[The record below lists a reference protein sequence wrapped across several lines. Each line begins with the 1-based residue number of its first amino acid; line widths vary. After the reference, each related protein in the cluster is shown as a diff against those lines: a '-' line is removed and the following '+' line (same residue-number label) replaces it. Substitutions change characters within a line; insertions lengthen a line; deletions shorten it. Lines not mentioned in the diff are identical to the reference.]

1 MPAYNFQAQFVPMI
15 LDGSKRQTIRR
26 RRKRPTRSG
35 DVLQLYTGLRTKNCR
50 LLRVA
55 DCTSVVPIR
64 IHVRMKHV
72 YLSGLRLKDDHVESF
87 AKRDGFENVNEFF
100 AFFERYPDSVL
111 DEELEVICW
120 R

>member
-1 MPAYNFQAQFVPMI
+1 
-15 LDGSKRQTIRR
+15 
-26 RRKRPTRSG
+26 
-35 DVLQLYTGLRTKNCR
+35 
-50 LLRVA
+50 
-55 DCTSVVPIR
+55 
-64 IHVRMKHV
+64 MKHV